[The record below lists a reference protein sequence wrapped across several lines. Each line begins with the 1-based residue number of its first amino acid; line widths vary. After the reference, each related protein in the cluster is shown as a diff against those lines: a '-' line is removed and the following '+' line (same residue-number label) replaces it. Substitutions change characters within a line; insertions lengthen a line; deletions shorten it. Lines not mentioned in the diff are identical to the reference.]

1 MCSGSQSRALPAPR
15 PTAPV
20 PEKRAKG
27 VTKAKKK
34 VMVNNNTEPTRSTGG
49 TSSLQIRPLKSR
61 TGPNLNI

>member
-1 MCSGSQSRALPAPR
+1 MCSGSQPRSLPQPR

-34 VMVNNNTEPTRSTGG
+34 VTVTNNTEPTRSTGG
-49 TSSLQIRPLKSR
+49 TSSLQIRNLTSR